1 MKNTDIYYE
10 KSTGR
15 ILYTVAGSPGTRNT
29 VDSSVG
35 WISGAT
41 ADDET
46 QWVDDGEIKD
56 RPTIDVT
63 APALAA
69 GEVWDL
75 TLPIGTEI
83 AVVAEDGVTESTQTT
98 DEATVEIAFEDAG
111 VWTLRL
117 TPPFPYQPAKVK
129 VEVAE

>member
-1 MKNTDIYYE
+1 MKNTDLYYE

-15 ILYTVAGSPGTRNT
+15 ILYSVAGSPGTRNT

-56 RPTIDVT
+56 RPELDLPDHIVVNLSDN
-63 APALAA
+63 
-69 GEVWDL
+69 EVE
-75 TLPIGTEI
+75 LPDIPEDT
-83 AVVAEDGVTESTQTT
+83 VVRYDGME
-98 DEATVEIAFEDAG
+98 AG
-111 VWTLRL
+111 VADEEGITLSFDEVGKWEIYFD
-117 TPPFPYQPAKVK
+117 PPFPYQPAIIEAE
-129 VEVAE
+129 VEDD